1 MDGSIYYGETQG
13 SKRQGKGALYTS
25 NNQLIYVGEWKDDKF
40 HGLGIWNNG
49 NLTYKGS
56 FEEGYVSGEAVEE
69 SKTFKFYG
77 YFKKGKRNGPGTL
90 YSKN

>member
-1 MDGSIYYGETQG
+1 M
-13 SKRQGKGALYTS
+13 
-25 NNQLIYVGEWKDDKF
+25 
-40 HGLGIWNNG
+40 GIWNNG

-56 FEEGYVSGEAVEE
+56 FEDGYVNGEAVEE

-90 YSKN
+90 YAKN